1 MKQNSKHLWIIY
13 VIILE
18 KHKLKK
24 QNAKVSGNKSELIS
38 RLQKLNEE
46 KFISIEDESV
56 EEDSFIVSQ
65 NNSKSEEASDFNQNL
80 SS

>member
-1 MKQNSKHLWIIY
+1 MEDLNNLTIVQL
-13 VIILE
+13 

-46 KFISIEDESV
+46 KFISIEDESI

-65 NNSKSEEASDFNQNL
+65 NNSKSEEASREIGE
-80 SS
+80 S